1 MPDDGICVGTEDHD
15 TMSRKKTESTKEEG
29 KMRKVIVILTL
40 VVFGLLGTVL
50 VAKEPEKVK
59 CCIHTKSKKVTCIE
73 MSKADCK
80 SADGKVVKRCED
92 CK

>member
-1 MPDDGICVGTEDHD
+1 M
-15 TMSRKKTESTKEEG
+15 KKVV
-29 KMRKVIVILTL
+29 VIVTL

-50 VAKEPEKVK
+50 VVAKEPEKVK

-73 MSKADCK
+73 MSKPDCN

>member
-1 MPDDGICVGTEDHD
+1 M
-15 TMSRKKTESTKEEG
+15 KK
-29 KMRKVIVILTL
+29 RVAILTL
-40 VVFGLLGTVL
+40 LVFGLLGTAL
-50 VAKEPEKVK
+50 MGKEPEKIK

-73 MSKADCK
+73 MSKPDCK